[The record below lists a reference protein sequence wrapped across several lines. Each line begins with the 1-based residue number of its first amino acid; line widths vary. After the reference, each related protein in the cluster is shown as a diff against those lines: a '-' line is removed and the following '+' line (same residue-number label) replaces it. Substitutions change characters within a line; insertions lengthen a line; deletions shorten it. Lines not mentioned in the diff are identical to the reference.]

1 MANKPVQTTPKVV
14 QVPEEAPKLSVKLVA
29 ITIFYLVVIAN
40 AVAEA
45 FGLNLHIKANYEG
58 IYDGVTALSYVVA
71 LAFAAW
77 KNHNF
82 TKTARI
88 QAAVAKQID
97 TKK

>member
-1 MANKPVQTTPKVV
+1 MANKPVESTPKLV
-14 QVPEEAPKLSVKLVA
+14 QVPETAPKLSVKLVA

-58 IYDGVTALSYVVA
+58 IYDAVTALSYVVA

-77 KNHNF
+77 KNHNY
-82 TKTARI
+82 TKSARI
-88 QAAVAKQID
+88 QAAVVKQID

>member
-1 MANKPVQTTPKVV
+1 VANKRVLTTPQLVH
-14 QVPEEAPKLSVKLVA
+14 VPETAPKLSVKLVA

-82 TKTARI
+82 SKTARI

-97 TKK
+97 PKK

>member
-1 MANKPVQTTPKVV
+1 MANKPVPTVPKLV

-40 AVAEA
+40 AVADA
-45 FGLNLHIKANYEG
+45 FGLNLHIKADYEG
-58 IYDGVTALSYVVA
+58 IYEGVTALSYVVA

-82 TKTARI
+82 TKKARI
-88 QAAVAKQID
+88 KAEVAKQVD
-97 TKK
+97 KP